1 MILIDTVHVEPIR
14 TTVFSNLVES
24 SQYAK
29 EEMSRITGIT
39 GMTEPYVPLGICMTG
54 LVGYVTKDIWF
65 PYVYQS
71 SSYVIELVKRSTSR
85 IVYAVKTLAGT
96 LIAYVQYIYDTLGG
110 DPSGKG
116 FPTIKRVSFEEVETP
131 HPDSPVFLNSK

>member
-1 MILIDTVHVEPIR
+1 MILIDTVHFEPIR
-14 TTVFSNLVES
+14 TTVFSNFVES

-29 EEMSRITGIT
+29 EEMSRITHIP
-39 GMTEPYVPLGICMTG
+39 EPYVPLGICMTG
-54 LVGYVTKDIWF
+54 LVGYVTKDIWI

-71 SSYVIELVKRSTSR
+71 SSYVVELVKRSTSR

-110 DPSGKG
+110 GFPSGKG

-131 HPDSPVFLNSK
+131 HPDSPVFLNTK